1 MAKSDVVKKNGQQN
15 VGFFKFA
22 DEAHMGGLSS
32 LMISHDP
39 KIDNNINHN
48 NNNNNVGE
56 EYSSDSSIE
65 KTAYFSAQITSS
77 RTEPFSNM
85 KDHAAKMQLIKNKRK
100 TSDLKRKSE
109 FDNNFDK
116 AKRKAIESKRSEL
129 EKRLTTNDVT
139 APAAFE
145 DDKKFRPVVENYSIF
160 DIEPDDG
167 SKKSPRSCKGK
178 RYQEF
183 MSSTKQNPVIKKV
196 KQKNNAIFP
205 HNGYCKQNDYFDP
218 NDVKSDLEQMKINS
232 SLIAAESLLTPESPS
247 KIFDASDFD
256 LDVKI
261 MSLNAL
267 DIDTYLTRKK
277 EPKKKK
283 KINSRFYC
291 FFLCQ
296 HFKQIRQR
304 LKSTRQYIPK
314 SVRLSSR

>member
-1 MAKSDVVKKNGQQN
+1 MTKSNSIKKNGQQN

-32 LMISHDP
+32 LMISNDP
-39 KIDNNINHN
+39 KHDQTVIHNN

-65 KTAYFSAQITSS
+65 KTAYFSSQITSS

-100 TSDLKRKSE
+100 TNDLKRKSE

-116 AKRKAIESKRSEL
+116 AKRKAIENKRSEL
-129 EKRLTTNDVT
+129 EKRLTINDVT
-139 APAAFE
+139 APAAND
-145 DDKKFRPVVENYSIF
+145 DDKKFRPIVENYSIF

-183 MSSTKQNPVIKKV
+183 MSSTKQNPVMKKV
-196 KQKNNAIFP
+196 KQKTNAIFP
-205 HNGYCKQNDYFDP
+205 HNGYCKQIDYFDP
-218 NDVKSDLEQMKINS
+218 NDVKSDLEQIKINS
-232 SLIAAESLLTPESPS
+232 TRIAAEMTNLPDSPS
-247 KIFDASDFD
+247 KMFDASDFD

-283 KINSRFYC
+283 KINSK
-291 FFLCQ
+291 FF
-296 HFKQIRQR
+296 F
-304 LKSTRQYIPK
+304 
-314 SVRLSSR
+314 

>member
-1 MAKSDVVKKNGQQN
+1 MKLINTNYADYQVDNNFILKSDVVKSKNGQQT

-32 LMISHDP
+32 LMISNDSNS
-39 KIDNNINHN
+39 KIENNVNHN
-48 NNNNNVGE
+48 NNNIIGE
-56 EYSSDSSIE
+56 EDSSDSSIE
-65 KTAYFSAQITSS
+65 KTSYFSAQITSS

-109 FDNNFDK
+109 FDNNFVI
-116 AKRKAIESKRSEL
+116 AKRKAIENKRSED
-129 EKRLTTNDVT
+129 EKRLTAID
-139 APAAFE
+139 ADAAVPIAYE
-145 DDKKFRPVVENYSIF
+145 DEKKIRPVVENYSIF

-167 SKKSPRSCKGK
+167 SMKSPRSCKGK

-183 MSSTKQNPVIKKV
+183 MSSTKQNPVIKKI
-196 KQKNNAIFP
+196 KQKSNTIFP
-205 HNGYCKQNDYFDP
+205 HNGYCKPNDYFDP

-232 SLIAAESLLTPESPS
+232 NLMAAETLSPS

-256 LDVKI
+256 LDSKI
-261 MSLNAL
+261 MSLKSL

-283 KINSRFYC
+283 KINSK
-291 FFLCQ
+291 FFFFTFLVL
-296 HFKQIRQR
+296 F
-304 LKSTRQYIPK
+304 
-314 SVRLSSR
+314 